1 MQEVECLNDLIRI
14 LGKDKVEL
22 LFTEY
27 IMYLVAKADKLA
39 SRVYLMDVNKKIIIR
54 KRGTTSGKFIYLPG
68 FRSI

>member
-27 IMYLVAKADKLA
+27 IMYLVAKADKLDA
-39 SRVYLMDVNKKIIIR
+39 IVNNINT
-54 KRGTTSGKFIYLPG
+54 GGNVN
-68 FRSI
+68 SIKGILDGC

>member
-27 IMYLVAKADKLA
+27 IMYLVAKADKLDA
-39 SRVYLMDVNKKIIIR
+39 IVNNINT
-54 KRGTTSGKFIYLPG
+54 GGNVN
-68 FRSI
+68 SIKSILDGC